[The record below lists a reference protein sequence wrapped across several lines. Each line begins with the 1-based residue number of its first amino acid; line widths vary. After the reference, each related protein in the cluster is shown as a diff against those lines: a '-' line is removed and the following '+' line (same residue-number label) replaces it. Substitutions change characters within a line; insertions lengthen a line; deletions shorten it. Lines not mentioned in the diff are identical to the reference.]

1 MTVYVDKEY
10 KCHVHPAEGLTPAE
24 DPFFDGKCDTY
35 IEGHRLVPADESWT
49 REDGRVFSGKMITPW
64 KNSTELEAA
73 QQQYE
78 RDTADLQAAYQEG
91 VNSAY
96 D

>member
-1 MTVYVDKEY
+1 MTIYIDREY
-10 KCHVHPAEGLTPAE
+10 KCHVNPAEGLTPVEA
-24 DPFFDGKCDTY
+24 PFFDGKCAVFV
-35 IEGHRLVPADESWT
+35 EGHRLVPPGENWT
-49 REDGRVFSGKMITPW
+49 REDGKLFTGKMITPW

>member
-1 MTVYVDKEY
+1 MTVYIDKDY
-10 KCHVHPAEGLTPAE
+10 KCHAYPAEGLTPVE
-24 DPFFDGKCDTY
+24 DAYFDGKCAAFV
-35 IEGHRLVPADESWT
+35 EGHRLVPSGENWT
-49 REDGRVFSGKMITPW
+49 RPDGRVFAGKMTTPW

-73 QQQYE
+73 QAQYE
-78 RDTADLQAAYQEG
+78 KDMADLQAAYQEG

>member
-1 MTVYVDKEY
+1 MIVYRDKDF
-10 KCHVHPAEGLTPAE
+10 KCHTAPKEGLTPIE
-24 DPFFDGKCDTY
+24 DSFFDGKCDTF
-35 IEGHRLVPADESWT
+35 IEGHRLILAGEIWT
-49 REDGRVFSGKMITPW
+49 REDGKAFSGKMISPW
-64 KNSTELEAA
+64 KNSAVLEAA
-73 QQQYE
+73 QEQYE